1 MLLSVYRIG
10 NGSLQS
16 SNALCK
22 VVLYLGTHRHK
33 ENFFLVLIL
42 GTKSKYMQ
50 VEKFS
55 LILDI
60 HIKTNISEFN
70 QSWCFL

>member
-1 MLLSVYRIG
+1 MVTCFV
-10 NGSLQS
+10 QS
-16 SNALCK
+16 CVIFEYPQS
-22 VVLYLGTHRHK
+22 K

-55 LILDI
+55 LIPDTR
-60 HIKTNISEFN
+60 IKTNISEFS
-70 QSWCFL
+70 QCWCFL